1 MREGFILRALI
12 IMTLIPWI
20 SIIEGQEAADTNRA
34 LFIVGLR
41 AHYGCILPHSK
52 WVEPVS
58 HTNPR
63 GIETDICWHLRK
75 KNYWNYCFCYPR
87 TGFSVYYA
95 NYDNPDILGSAISI
109 YPFIEPYIRAERP
122 LNFSI
127 RFGIGPAIMTKVY
140 DSITNPD
147 NLMYGSTL
155 SFIAL
160 LNFSIN
166 YRIADRLMLRLA
178 GNYNHISNG
187 GLKEPNYGI
196 NFPTLNAGFDY
207 SFTTTRFEDREK
219 DPEIVLNP
227 KKNRFDLIFL
237 FSGKPTAHGV
247 DKRYAVF
254 GFCANYSRTVGRIFA
269 LTGGAEW
276 VSDRSL
282 RQKIITHHKVDESG
296 ELFDHHRAAVLAG
309 VDWLFGRFIFSQQMG
324 IYFYCPYGARNPIYQ
339 RYGLSFKITEHIFT
353 GINIKAHAQDADFMD
368 MRMALYF

>member
-282 RQKIITHHKVDESG
+282 RQKIIKLMNQVNYSIITGQPFWPVWTG
-296 ELFDHHRAAVLAG
+296 FLAG
-309 VDWLFGRFIFSQQMG
+309 SYSASRWEFIFTVHTGPG
-324 IYFYCPYGARNPIYQ
+324 IR
-339 RYGLSFKITEHIFT
+339 S
-353 GINIKAHAQDADFMD
+353 INV
-368 MRMALYF
+368 MACHSK